1 MSFFSKEKDQ
11 DSSVRLVCEISSDS
25 VHLCLYDGYSPYAR
39 ILYYRRTLFSFSS
52 DHSHQSLLFRM
63 QNSLKSALQ
72 DMFSKK
78 IGNPKSIDIILSSPW
93 FASQTRIVHISEAK
107 PFILLKK
114 KVDDIIEHEVR
125 SFESTVS
132 SNYTDE
138 YSTPALIEKSIM
150 SVKVNGYGSS
160 MPFNKKIRDLE
171 FSLELSAS
179 PSDVLDIIENAMT
192 SYFSGAKVTYYT
204 SLSIFYKKT
213 KEKNKDG
220 SLLISNI
227 GGEVTD
233 IAMVRDGVLMEHISF
248 PLGIA
253 HLVDLVGDR
262 LQTIPENTV
271 SIMHMYVGGMLDL
284 GSHKKIENAV
294 SVFENNWQNTFFKS
308 LSKMSESTVIPE
320 DIYINTAG
328 SLVPWFKQML
338 EKEQFTQVTLTKKK
352 FNVILLDDRIRSS
365 LQLSPNQEQ
374 ESFVIQSFLNRF

>member
-1 MSFFSKEKDQ
+1 
-11 DSSVRLVCEISSDS
+11 
-25 VHLCLYDGYSPYAR
+25 
-39 ILYYRRTLFSFSS
+39 
-52 DHSHQSLLFRM
+52 
-63 QNSLKSALQ
+63 
-72 DMFSKK
+72 
-78 IGNPKSIDIILSSPW
+78 
-93 FASQTRIVHISEAK
+93 
-107 PFILLKK
+107 
-114 KVDDIIEHEVR
+114 
-125 SFESTVS
+125 
-132 SNYTDE
+132 
-138 YSTPALIEKSIM
+138 
-150 SVKVNGYGSS
+150 
-160 MPFNKKIRDLE
+160 
-171 FSLELSAS
+171 
-179 PSDVLDIIENAMT
+179 
-192 SYFSGAKVTYYT
+192 
-204 SLSIFYKKT
+204 
-213 KEKNKDG
+213 
-220 SLLISNI
+220 
-227 GGEVTD
+227 
-233 IAMVRDGVLMEHISF
+233 MEHISF